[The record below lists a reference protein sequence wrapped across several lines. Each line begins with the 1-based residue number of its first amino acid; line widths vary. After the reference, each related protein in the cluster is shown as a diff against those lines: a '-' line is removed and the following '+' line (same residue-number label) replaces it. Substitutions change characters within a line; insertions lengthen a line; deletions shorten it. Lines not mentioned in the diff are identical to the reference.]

1 MRTWLKPDRL
11 PLALCTVLLG
21 ASTLIGCSTSGAEF
35 KRPNGVAVAPD
46 GTLRVMDLGHYRV
59 AHVSPT
65 GTLLDTFGQLGT
77 GAGQLYSGW
86 DIVLDDALNVYVC
99 NQVRN
104 ESGYVVHDG
113 VKVFTSR
120 GEFLRELGPEDYPA
134 DPGARVRKAYGLD
147 IDNQQRIYVADY
159 ATNTVR
165 VFERDGRQLAE
176 FFGRSGIAAG
186 EFDGLND
193 VAVDDKRG
201 YLYAVDNVNARVQ
214 QFFLSM
220 SDGGTLAVKY
230 RSTFGGY
237 GQADG
242 QFAYPHY
249 VAVNDQNGLV
259 YVADMANRRIQ
270 VFDPEGIYV
279 GVFAPPNVVD
289 WQVMGLAVADDDA
302 IYAAD
307 AFNNAVWV
315 FEPDGRLRRRLG
327 GGS

>member
-1 MRTWLKPDRL
+1 MLTWPKPNRL
-11 PLALCTVLLG
+11 PRALCMVLLG
-21 ASTLIGCSTSGAEF
+21 ISALIGCSTSGAEF

-46 GTLRVMDLGHYRV
+46 GSLRVMDLGHYRV
-59 AHVSPT
+59 AHVSPA

-99 NQVRN
+99 NQVRD

-134 DPGARVRKAYGLD
+134 HPGARVRKAYGLD
-147 IDNQQRIYVADY
+147 IDNQQRVYVADY

-165 VFERDGRQLAE
+165 VFDRDGRQLAE

-193 VAVDDKRG
+193 VAVDDERG

-214 QFFLSM
+214 QFFLSVT
-220 SDGGTLAVKY
+220 DGGTLAVAH

-237 GQADG
+237 GQAAG
-242 QFAYPHY
+242 QLAYPQY
-249 VAVNDQNGLV
+249 VAVNDRSGLV
-259 YVADMANRRIQ
+259 YVGDMANRRIQ
-270 VFDPEGIYV
+270 VFDPEGSYV
-279 GVFAPPNVVD
+279 GAFAPPDVVD
-289 WQVMGLAVADDDA
+289 WQVMGLTVADDDA
-302 IYAAD
+302 VFSAD
-307 AFNNAVWV
+307 AFNDAVWV
-315 FEPDGRLRRRLG
+315 FEADGRLRHRLG
-327 GGS
+327 AGS